1 MQTVEIHVNTNDD
14 IIINDILKIHS
25 IESPGETRSTING
38 FKRLTN

>member
-14 IIINDILKIHS
+14 IIINDILKIV
-25 IESPGETRSTING
+25 ESPGETRSTING

>member
-14 IIINDILKIHS
+14 IINDILKIV
-25 IESPGETRSTING
+25 ESPGETRSTING